1 MNNFS
6 QNIRIFFIKITQ
18 NPLFIIK
25 VQRGIATTV
34 SGTVKHSFMHQ
45 CMDIIDRNKIQTAI
59 IYGVKSAFE
68 STTIKTFGEISGD
81 ILQQL
86 RNVYS
91 FSA

>member
-1 MNNFS
+1 MI
-6 QNIRIFFIKITQ
+6 QNIRIFFIKITL

-25 VQRGIATTV
+25 VHRGDVTTAL
-34 SGTVKHSFMHQ
+34 GTVKHSFMHQ

-59 IYGVKSAFE
+59 IYGINSDFG
-68 STTIKTFGEISGD
+68 STTIKTSSEISGD